1 MLECH
6 CREKASSASQGG
18 SSSSTSTE
26 FNDQFVGQRADATN
40 VLQELCNSGNIAPKP
55 TTQMPAKSPKLDEET
70 YKERME
76 LLLLLLR
83 RINEV
88 SVIEVGVEAW
98 REGQKNDIQLLNA
111 LWKLLNTCYNRD
123 YFTFVRELLPFVILN
138 YTVLPHDPSHE

>member
-1 MLECH
+1 M
-6 CREKASSASQGG
+6 SQGG
-18 SSSSTSTE
+18 SSVTSSASNTSTE

-40 VLQELCNSGNIAPKP
+40 VLQELCNSGNAAPKP
-55 TTQMPAKSPKLDEET
+55 AAQVPAKSPKLDEET

-83 RINEV
+83 RINEAN
-88 SVIEVGVEAW
+88 VIEVGVEALDD
-98 REGQKNDIQLLNA
+98 GQKNDIQLLNA

-138 YTVLPHDPSHE
+138 YTVLPYNHLHV

>member
-1 MLECH
+1 M
-6 CREKASSASQGG
+6 
-18 SSSSTSTE
+18 
-26 FNDQFVGQRADATN
+26 GQRADATN
-40 VLQELCNSGNIAPKP
+40 VLQELCNSGSTAPKP
-55 TTQMPAKSPKLDEET
+55 ATQMSAKSPKLDEET

-88 SVIEVGVEAW
+88 SVIEVGVAAW

>member
-40 VLQELCNSGNIAPKP
+40 VFQELCNSGSTAPKP
-55 TTQMPAKSPKLDEET
+55 ATQMSAKSPKLDEET

-88 SVIEVGVEAW
+88 SVIEVGVAAW

-138 YTVLPHDPSHE
+138 YTVLPHDRPHE